1 MRRISAFF
9 IKAYHFKS
17 KLMSVK
23 SITITIIVTLFGFHF
38 PLLFS
43 HDVFGAELSPDCGS
57 FHDAVWTDGSINFI
71 GHAMGVYD
79 SYNEAFAAIQSNH
92 PTNPISYVLESVYMP
107 HMYSGTANP
116 SAICHKDSTYNS
128 ETQMFDDVLYA
139 YFWLPDSDGDGDFDC
154 CEGNDFDGDGVGD
167 CTDNCIEEFNPGQ
180 LDHDGDG
187 VGDACDWETELYLGN
202 EINLPPY
209 RICEKKG
216 DPINILSGN
225 LVERERDIS
234 LPSPFHNGLVFKR
247 FYNSQSTQSGAL
259 GYGWSHSFSA
269 VLTTNYSDS
278 SMIKIKDESG
288 RGVFFSTTDNINFIG
303 LYNEKS
309 SVVLENNEYVW
320 KRNDSLLYFF
330 DEYGVLIRIEDR
342 NGNQLSLSYNSYN
355 RLETI
360 LDQSSNRSLTFYYNA
375 NNNLD
380 HIVGPVTQSIPNGIW
395 VSFGYDTNNNLDSVT
410 YADGSGFDYKYEDPN
425 DDHNLTQKSDKQS
438 NTLATWFYGYN
449 DKAYKNINREGTGV
463 TILFVSETQV
473 DVTDAYDFTRS
484 YTIDSSIDARKRI
497 IQAQGTVGCST
508 CNEDV
513 VRIDYDTSGRIMEKE
528 YANGRIDSFEDY
540 DSQDNAT
547 TVRLASGAVDER
559 VIHFTYDET
568 SFPYLRLLLSRTEIS
583 TLDTGDGSRL
593 KETIWDYDDDGNTI
607 PNENPTPRL
616 SRLIEKGFTYDEN
629 GEVIA
634 YEYVTAYYYNPE
646 GQIESVDGPL
656 SGADDTTAFTYY
668 PLTGD
673 LETITR
679 PIVGTTT
686 FGGYDAAGNPGNV
699 VDRNNVLTTF
709 DQYDGRNRL
718 LGWTTDSI
726 TQSIRYDISGNI
738 VSETDGAGR
747 SIGFGY
753 YDSTNGVLKNGL
765 LKTITDGL
773 SNYQLYDYDN
783 QGNIND
789 VSFHRST
796 GERKFWQR
804 FDYQSPD
811 SPGKLWK
818 IIWRNHEDTSDLE
831 TLYGYDAAGN
841 TDSITDALLNEST
854 ILYDSFNRPVTITQ
868 PENQVVIYGYDR
880 HGNLSSVKD
889 AKELETIFVFDDMS
903 RMVKRNSP
911 DTGTTRYAYNE
922 VGALETM
929 VKNSG
934 ITVAYSYDA
943 LNRLKFE
950 DYAYDKH
957 DVIYT
962 YDAYESGINYGIGRL
977 TGMIDGFS
985 SYSYGYDAN
994 GNLNKVTKIVD
1005 GISYVTE
1012 YVYDSGNLLDK
1023 MIMPGGQIV
1032 SYNRDSAGQV
1042 SGVDYKQSD
1051 ASPLQILA
1059 NGIYYQPFGPMRTLY
1074 AWSNNSV
1081 SVRTYDLSYGIDTIN
1096 DSTINGGVTIQGLEF
1111 IPDDVGN
1118 ITDIS
1123 NTADSTRDQ
1132 HFNYDNLYRIDYFT
1146 GVYGSVDFT
1155 GYEPNGNREWY
1166 DRKVLKNNVEWT
1178 MELRDYSYDPDSNKL
1193 DVTESLTPGKTVI
1206 HSYDDDGNLVS
1217 SAAETAVSVTATP
1230 TEYVYN
1236 PMGQRIKKIHG
1247 GLTTNYHYDK
1257 DGRLIGES
1265 DALGNLTQLYIYL
1278 NGVPFANVKINGTNE
1293 DIYIYHTDHLGTP
1306 QKMTDSSGTVVWAA
1320 DYKPFGQVGWT
1331 MPLAP
1336 NGGITVN
1343 TIENNL
1349 RLPGQYYDEETGLH
1363 YNYHRYYDPATGRYL
1378 TADPIGLAGGINLYS
1393 YTSNNPINYID
1404 PWGLAQFGYRP
1415 LDKLGFIPPYGVND
1429 PDGVNVFDDQHN
1441 TEWVHEQLWFDDAA
1455 RNPNL
1460 RTNIGFFG
1468 DNGMWNKPGRVREDT
1483 GHTRGD
1489 YTFRGPIYDDDIM
1502 RRALRNLEGRWDR
1515 SNYNVATE
1523 NNCQDFS
1530 DALRQ
1535 EYFRLGGTVTLPTP

>member
-1 MRRISAFF
+1 MRRISAFLNNVF
-9 IKAYHFKS
+9 HFKA

-23 SITITIIVTLFGFHF
+23 SIAITISVILFGFHF
-38 PLLFS
+38 TLFFS
-43 HDVFGAELSPDCGS
+43 QDVFGSALSPNCGS
-57 FHDAVWTDGSINFI
+57 FHDAQWTAGSINYI
-71 GHAMGVYD
+71 GHVMGVYD
-79 SYNEAFAAIQSNH
+79 TYDEAEAAILSNH
-92 PTNPISYVLESVYMP
+92 LTDPISYVLDSTYLP
-107 HMYSGTANP
+107 YMYSGP
-116 SAICHKDSTYNS
+116 VEPPDISAICHVDSTFNS

-139 YFWLPDSDGDGDFDC
+139 YFILSAFDC
-154 CEGNDFDGDGVGD
+154 CDGNDFDGDGVGD
-167 CTDNCIEEFNPGQ
+167 CTDNCIEASNPDQ

-187 VGDACDWETELYLGN
+187 VGDACDWETELYLGY
-202 EINLPPY
+202 EIYPPHT
-209 RICEKKG
+209 ICPINEKKG

-247 FYNSQSTQSGAL
+247 FYNSQSTSSGAL

-288 RGVFFSTTDNINFIG
+288 RGLFFSTTDNINFIG

-718 LGWTTDSI
+718 LGWTTNGI
-726 TQSIRYDISGNI
+726 PQSRSYDISGNI
-738 VSETDGAGR
+738 VTETDGAQR

-753 YDSTNGVLKNGL
+753 YDSTHGVLKNGL
-765 LKTITDGL
+765 LKTITDGR
-773 SNYQLYDYDN
+773 SNYQQYNYDD

-818 IIWRNHEDTSDLE
+818 IIRRNYEDTSDLE
-831 TLYGYDAAGN
+831 TIYGYDAAGN

-854 ILYDSFNRPVTITQ
+854 ILYDAFNRPFTINQ
-868 PENQVVIYGYDR
+868 PENQVIIYGYDR
-880 HGNLSSVKD
+880 HGNLYSVKD

-922 VGALETM
+922 VGAIETM

-943 LNRLKFE
+943 LNRLRVE
-950 DYAYDKH
+950 DYAYDNL

-962 YDAYESGINYGIGRL
+962 YDAYESGVNYGIGRL
-977 TGMIDGFS
+977 TGMSDGFS
-985 SYSYGYDAN
+985 SYSYGYDAH
-994 GNLNKVTKIVD
+994 GNINKVTKIVD

-1012 YVYDSGNLLDK
+1012 YAYDSGSLLDK

-1059 NGIYYQPFGPMRTLY
+1059 YGIYYEPFGPMKTLS
-1074 AWSNNSV
+1074 AWSNNSD
-1081 SVRTYDLSYGIDTIN
+1081 SVRTYDLSYGIDTIY
-1096 DSTINGGVTIQGLEF
+1096 DSTINGGVTIQELEF
-1111 IPDDVGN
+1111 IHDDVGN
-1118 ITDIS
+1118 ITDIL

-1132 HFNYDNLYRIDYFT
+1132 HFNNDDLYRIDSFM
-1146 GVYGSVDFT
+1146 GIYGSVDFT
-1155 GYEPNGNREWY
+1155 DDYNFTSYDPNGNREWY
-1166 DRKVLKNNVEWT
+1166 RRYDFWWNGFNYE
-1178 MELRDYSYDPDSNKL
+1178 MEKINYSYDSDSNKL
-1193 DVTESLTPGKTVI
+1193 VDKQVLSGVLQPRPLPYTVI
-1206 HSYDDDGNLVS
+1206 YSHDDDGNLVS

-1236 PMGQRIKKIHG
+1236 PLGQRIKKIHG

-1265 DALGNLTQLYIYL
+1265 DVLGNLTQLYIYL

-1293 DIYIYHTDHLGTP
+1293 DI
-1306 QKMTDSSGTVVWAA
+1306 S
-1320 DYKPFGQVGWT
+1320 
-1331 MPLAP
+1331 
-1336 NGGITVN
+1336 
-1343 TIENNL
+1343 
-1349 RLPGQYYDEETGLH
+1349 
-1363 YNYHRYYDPATGRYL
+1363 
-1378 TADPIGLAGGINLYS
+1378 
-1393 YTSNNPINYID
+1393 
-1404 PWGLAQFGYRP
+1404 
-1415 LDKLGFIPPYGVND
+1415 
-1429 PDGVNVFDDQHN
+1429 
-1441 TEWVHEQLWFDDAA
+1441 
-1455 RNPNL
+1455 
-1460 RTNIGFFG
+1460 
-1468 DNGMWNKPGRVREDT
+1468 
-1483 GHTRGD
+1483 
-1489 YTFRGPIYDDDIM
+1489 
-1502 RRALRNLEGRWDR
+1502 
-1515 SNYNVATE
+1515 
-1523 NNCQDFS
+1523 
-1530 DALRQ
+1530 
-1535 EYFRLGGTVTLPTP
+1535 